1 MSESIDNLGNKLSDI
16 ISSYTK
22 EVQTKAESTLDETA
36 DKILAYV
43 KSNCPRGKSHEHLA
57 DTFVKTEIGE
67 GATKTIYISS
77 QTKGRLV
84 HLIELGFK
92 HRSGKHVPA
101 RPFLRPAME
110 EFTPEMIEEIK
121 RIIKEG

>member
-1 MSESIDNLGNKLSDI
+1 MSESIDNLGTKLSDI
-16 ISSYTK
+16 ISGYTK
-22 EVQTKAESTLDETA
+22 EVQDKAESTLDETA
-36 DKILAYV
+36 DKILSYV
-43 KSNCPRGKSHEHLA
+43 KSNCPRASKSREHLA
-57 DTFVKTEIGE
+57 DTFVKTVIGE
-67 GATKTIYISS
+67 GAAKTIYISS

-110 EFTPEMIEEIK
+110 EFTPEMLKIS
-121 RIIKEG
+121 KE

>member
-22 EVQTKAESTLDETA
+22 EVQSKAESALDETA
-36 DKILAYV
+36 NKILAYV

-57 DTFVKTEIGE
+57 DTFFKTEIGE
-67 GATKTIYISS
+67 GSTKTIYISS
-77 QTKGRLV
+77 QTKGRIV

-121 RIIKEG
+121 RLIREG

>member
-22 EVQTKAESTLDETA
+22 EVQSKAESTLDETA
-36 DKILAYV
+36 NKILAYV

-67 GATKTIYISS
+67 GTTKTIYISS
-77 QTKGRLV
+77 QTKGGIV

-121 RIIKEG
+121 RIIREG

>member
-1 MSESIDNLGNKLSDI
+1 MSESIDNLGARLSDI

-22 EVQTKAESTLDETA
+22 EVQAKAENTLDETA
-36 DKILAYV
+36 DKILSYV
-43 KSNCPRGKSHEHLA
+43 KSNCPRGKSTEHLA
-57 DTFVKTEIGE
+57 NTFVKTEIGE
-67 GATKTIYISS
+67 GAAKTIYISS
-77 QTKGRLV
+77 QKKGRLV